1 MIHIE
6 DIRVKKKDNVI
17 LDSINITVKKGEK
30 ILLTGESGSGKS
42 TLLKSILFFEQFS
55 GTISFN
61 GTPIDDG
68 NLTDFRGKI
77 GYIGQLPPTLD
88 QPVLDFIKMPFR
100 YKANREKK
108 FDDVR
113 LDTLLARLHFDASV
127 LGKNFSD
134 LSGGEKQRILIL
146 QVLLLDKPIYLFDE
160 ITSALDQKNIEKVVS
175 LITGDKDKTII
186 SISHNPEWRRYCSRV
201 LEIKDGKISE
211 CPESRMYDCEE
222 G

>member
-1 MIHIE
+1 VIHIE
-6 DIRVKKKDNVI
+6 DIRVKKKDKVV
-17 LDSINITVKKGEK
+17 LDAIHLTVQKGEK

-42 TLLKSILFFEQFS
+42 TLLKSILFFEEFS
-55 GTISFN
+55 GTIFFN
-61 GTPIDDG
+61 GTPIDEG
-68 NLTDFRGKI
+68 NLTGFRGKI
-77 GYIGQLPPTLD
+77 GYIGQLLPIFD
-88 QPVLDFIKMPFR
+88 QPVLDFIQMPFG
-100 YKANREKK
+100 YKANRDKK

-127 LGKNFSD
+127 LDKNFSD

-160 ITSALDQKNIEKVVS
+160 ITSALDRKNIEKVVS

-186 SISHNPEWRRYCSRV
+186 SISHNPEWRRYCDRV
-201 LEIKDGKISE
+201 VEIKDGKISA
-211 CPESRMYDCEE
+211 CPDNKMYDCEE